1 MTLLRPIICQWKDES
16 NATESNRDREISP
29 RVTINALPD
38 EMLLKIFD
46 FCRVAAADRDLDDAR
61 AILGRWSKIWHK
73 LVHVCQRWRNV
84 VFSSPLRLN
93 LRLYCSDRISVR
105 EVLDVWPPLLIE
117 ISARNLTDDIIATLE
132 HYDRISKLSLWLSS
146 SECERLATVM
156 RQPFPALTNFRLG
169 FQEGS
174 RQIPMLLLGESAPC
188 LRSLFLSGV
197 AFPTLP
203 QLLLSCN
210 HLSRLELQEI
220 PNLGY
225 ISPEAMATGLSA
237 LPKLT
242 SLEIEFKTE
251 STTTLR
257 SLPLTR
263 AILPALTEFRFRGVS
278 EYLEDLLARIDVPQ
292 LEYLSVWFFQ
302 QEVFNTRQVISHS
315 RALGPFHCATV
326 TFGQFSTHINLRQSE
341 GKCPQ
346 NVLELGFI
354 ERAPGQQVSVSSI
367 AQICTQLSPL
377 LSSVTKLHIES
388 IEASEGDDVGDLM
401 DNPDL
406 LLLLFHQFAAVRTL
420 HLSGQ
425 ILPILVSFL
434 GRLTGESVI
443 GVLPELQNLYL
454 RDNVLRCFEGPQA
467 LEKFIA
473 ACRDSDHPV
482 TYGVGSY

>member
-1 MTLLRPIICQWKDES
+1 MSTITLFEWRC
-16 NATESNRDREISP
+16 IS
-29 RVTINALPD
+29 
-38 EMLLKIFD
+38 D
-46 FCRVAAADRDLDDAR
+46 FASTPFVLQPSVQAR
-61 AILGRWSKIWHK
+61 ASRDTQSW
-73 LVHVCQRWRNV
+73 
-84 VFSSPLRLN
+84 
-93 LRLYCSDRISVR
+93 LYFTRGNGHG
-105 EVLDVWPPLLIE
+105 PLLCP
-117 ISARNLTDDIIATLE
+117 SSQAL
-132 HYDRISKLSLWLSS
+132 KSS
-146 SECERLATVM
+146 SKRIH
-156 RQPFPALTNFRLG
+156 N
-169 FQEGS
+169 
-174 RQIPMLLLGESAPC
+174 
-188 LRSLFLSGV
+188 
-197 AFPTLP
+197 
-203 QLLLSCN
+203 N
-210 HLSRLELQEI
+210 
-220 PNLGY
+220 
-225 ISPEAMATGLSA
+225 
-237 LPKLT
+237 
-242 SLEIEFKTE
+242 
-251 STTTLR
+251 LR

-326 TFGQFSTHINLRQSE
+326 TFGQFSTHINLQ
-341 GKCPQ
+341 
-346 NVLELGFI
+346 
-354 ERAPGQQVSVSSI
+354 RAPGQQVSVSSI

-377 LSSVTKLHIES
+377 LSSVTKLYIES

-406 LLLLFHQFAAVRTL
+406 LLLLFHQFAAVWTL

-454 RDNVLRCFEGPQA
+454 RDNVLRCFEEPQA

-482 TYGVGSY
+482 TYGVGPY